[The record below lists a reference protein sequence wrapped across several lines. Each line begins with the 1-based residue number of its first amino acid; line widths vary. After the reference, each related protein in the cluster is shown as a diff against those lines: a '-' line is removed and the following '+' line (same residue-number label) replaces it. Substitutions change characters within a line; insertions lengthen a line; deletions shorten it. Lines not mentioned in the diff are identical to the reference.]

1 MIERPDV
8 SVVICTYTEHRWPEL
23 HQAVES
29 ARRQSHAA
37 REVIVVVDH
46 NAKLLKR
53 VHAEIR
59 NVVAVPNSGV
69 RGLAGARNSGT
80 SMARSPVVAF
90 LDDDAIADH
99 DWLASLSAPYA
110 SPDVLGVGGRID
122 PLWVVGTRPA
132 CFPSE
137 FDWVVGCT
145 YRGMPE
151 HAGFVRNV
159 IGANMSFRLD
169 VLVAT
174 GGFRVGMG
182 RVGSRPVGCEET
194 ELCIRAGQQFHGGR
208 FMFEP
213 RARVLHRVPAERAG
227 WRYFRD
233 RCVAEGYSKALVTRC
248 VGTSDGLSSERHYVL
263 RTLPAGVARGMGDAL
278 RRGDPS
284 GLGRGTAIAAGLAL
298 TSAGYLAGVLAQRL
312 PTSRPLAVS
321 TTSTVL
327 QEES

>member
-1 MIERPDV
+1 MERPDV
-8 SVVICTYTEHRWPEL
+8 SVVICTYTELRWPEL
-23 HQAVES
+23 LEAVES
-29 ARRQSHAA
+29 ARHQSYPA

-46 NAKLLKR
+46 NAGLLER
-53 VHAEIR
+53 VGAEIPSVV
-59 NVVAVPNSGV
+59 VVANGGE

-80 SMARSPVVAF
+80 SVARASVVAF
-90 LDDDAIADH
+90 LDDDAVADR
-99 DWLASLSAPYA
+99 DWLAALSAPYRF
-110 SPDVLGVGGRID
+110 PDVLGVGGRID
-122 PLWVVGTRPA
+122 PLWVAGTRPA

-151 HAGFVRNV
+151 RTSDVRNV
-159 IGANMSFRLD
+159 IGANMSLRHG

-174 GGFRVGMG
+174 GGFRVGIG

-194 ELCIRAGQQFHGGR
+194 ELCIRAGQQFDHGR
-208 FMFEP
+208 FIFEP
-213 RARVLHRVPAERAG
+213 GARVLHRVPPQRAG

-233 RCVAEGYSKALVTRC
+233 RCMAEGYSKALVTRC
-248 VGTSDGLSSERHYVL
+248 VGTRDGLSSERHYAL

-298 TSAGYLAGVLAQRL
+298 TSAGYVAGALAQRL
-312 PTSRPLAVS
+312 PTTRALPVP